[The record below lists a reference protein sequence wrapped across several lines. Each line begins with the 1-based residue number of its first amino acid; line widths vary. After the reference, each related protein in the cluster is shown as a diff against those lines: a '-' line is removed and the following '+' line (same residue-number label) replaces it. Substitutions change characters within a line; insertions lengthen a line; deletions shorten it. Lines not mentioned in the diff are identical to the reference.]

1 MGFRITIT
9 ECYGDRRETVLN
21 CRKSDL
27 DAAIASAI
35 RKAYGSGVFIRD
47 HGISVGPDAL
57 AGSQYGQIGRSTG
70 TGYSMKTGR
79 VCIRAEKT

>member
-1 MGFRITIT
+1 MSFKITIT

-21 CRKSDL
+21 SRKSDL
-27 DAAIASAI
+27 DAAIGSAI
-35 RKAYGSGVFIRD
+35 RKAYGAGVFIRD

-70 TGYSMKTGR
+70 HGFSMKTGR
-79 VCIRAEKT
+79 VCIRAKET